1 MSDLI
6 ARILPLALAG
16 AISPTVLAICL
27 VILSSPKSPKARGL
41 YFLAGVTTVTVA
53 ISLLV
58 VFGFGNAVPESQK
71 GTSSHLAGYI
81 DLAFA
86 AILILLAVLTYA
98 TRNRKKKDD
107 KPDPVT
113 GVHPLRYYAIG
124 LVIMLGNFTTLAVF
138 LPALKDIAIDKI
150 AEADRIL
157 AMVMVDVIVLTP
169 AWLPVGLYLIS
180 PATAKKVLTPLN
192 EFLQRHRTA
201 VGITICLVFAAYL
214 TFLGVKALSG

>member
-1 MSDLI
+1 M

-16 AISPTVLAICL
+16 AISPTVLAIGL

-41 YFLAGVTTVTVA
+41 AFLAGVTTVTIA

-71 GTSSHLAGYI
+71 GTSSDLAGYI
-81 DLAFA
+81 DLGFA
-86 AILILLAVLTYA
+86 ALLLLLAVLTFA
-98 TRNRKKKDD
+98 TRNRKKKED
-107 KPDPVT
+107 KPDPVA

-150 AEADRIL
+150 ADADRIL
-157 AMVMVDVIVLTP
+157 AMVIVDVIVLIP

-180 PATAKKVLTPLN
+180 PSTAKKVLTPLN
-192 EFLQRHRTA
+192 EFLQRHKTG

-214 TFLGVKALSG
+214 TYLGVKALSG

>member
-27 VILSSPKSPKARGL
+27 VILSSPRSPKARGL
-41 YFLAGVTTVTVA
+41 AFLAGVTTVTAA

-71 GTSSHLAGYI
+71 GTSSDLAGYI
-81 DLAFA
+81 DLGFA
-86 AILILLAVLTYA
+86 ALLLLIAVLTFA
-98 TRNRKKKDD
+98 TRNRKKKED
-107 KPDPVT
+107 KPDPVA
-113 GVHPLRYYAIG
+113 GVHPLRYFAIG
-124 LVIMLGNFTTLAVF
+124 MVIMLGNFTTLAVF

-150 AEADRIL
+150 ADADRIL
-157 AMVMVDVIVLTP
+157 AMVIVDVIVLIP
-169 AWLPVGLYLIS
+169 AWLPVGLYLVS
-180 PATAKKVLTPLN
+180 PSTAKKVLTPLN
-192 EFLQRHRTA
+192 EFLQRHKTG

-214 TFLGVKALSG
+214 TYLGVKALSG

>member
-1 MSDLI
+1 M

-16 AISPTVLAICL
+16 AISPTVLAIGL

-41 YFLAGVTTVTVA
+41 AFLAGVTTVTIA

-71 GTSSHLAGYI
+71 GTSSDLAGYI
-81 DLAFA
+81 DLGFA
-86 AILILLAVLTYA
+86 ALLLLLAVLTFA
-98 TRNRKKKDD
+98 TRNRKKKED
-107 KPDPVT
+107 KPDPVA

-150 AEADRIL
+150 ADADRIL
-157 AMVMVDVIVLTP
+157 AMVIVDVIVLIP

-180 PATAKKVLTPLN
+180 PSTAKKVLTPLN

-214 TFLGVKALSG
+214 TYLGVKALSG

>member
-6 ARILPLALAG
+6 ARVLPLALAG